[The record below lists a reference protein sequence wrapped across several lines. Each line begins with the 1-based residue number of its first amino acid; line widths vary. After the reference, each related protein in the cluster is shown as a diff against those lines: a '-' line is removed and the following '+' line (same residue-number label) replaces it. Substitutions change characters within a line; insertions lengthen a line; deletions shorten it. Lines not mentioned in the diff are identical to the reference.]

1 MDNGFC
7 VSLYLASEY
16 GGDDG
21 YGYSPKEFGVQNI
34 D

>member
-7 VSLYLASEY
+7 VSLYLAGEY

-21 YGYSPKEFGVQNI
+21 YGYSP
-34 D
+34 